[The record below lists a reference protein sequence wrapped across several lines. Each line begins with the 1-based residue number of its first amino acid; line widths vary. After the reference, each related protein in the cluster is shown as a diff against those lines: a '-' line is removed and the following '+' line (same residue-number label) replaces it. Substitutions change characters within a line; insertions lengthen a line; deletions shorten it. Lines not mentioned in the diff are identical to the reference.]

1 MVLVIILIAAG
12 VTTFS
17 HAAPFPFR
25 LDLANDEVSIWRI
38 PHRGQKTIYLTFD
51 DGPNPKV
58 TPPLLDLLRQKGIR
72 AIFFLIDEH
81 LSKATA
87 SIVARMFEEGHS
99 VAQHSGNRWLLLR
112 SPDALSAELRAAADR
127 MQLLTGHR
135 PCRLFRPHAGCRSI
149 KMIRGLRQSGYKL
162 VGWSWMAW
170 DWIWFRKRTG
180 PRVAAHLTSHAAPG
194 KIIIIHD
201 GHHRDPSAD
210 RQYAIEATARIVDSL
225 LAQQYE
231 FRTLCD
237 VLDASGLVA
246 ELPRSEKKCE
256 IPDEDATG
264 IPGNTRTDA
273 TV

>member
-1 MVLVIILIAAG
+1 MVLVVILIAAG
-12 VTTFS
+12 ITTFS
-17 HAAPFPFR
+17 HAAPFPFL
-25 LDLANDEVSIWRI
+25 LDLANSDVSIWRI

-51 DGPNPKV
+51 DGPNPRV
-58 TPPLLDLLRQKGIR
+58 TPQLLDLLRQKGIH
-72 AIFFLIDEH
+72 ATFFLIDEH
-81 LSKATA
+81 LNEATA
-87 SIVARMFEEGHS
+87 PIVARMFEEGHS

-112 SPDALSAELRAAADR
+112 SPDAFSAELRAAADR

-135 PCRLFRPHAGCRSI
+135 RCQLFRPHAGWRSI

-162 VGWSWMAW
+162 VGWSWMTW

-180 PRVAAHLTSHAAPG
+180 PRVAAHLISHAAPG

-210 RQYAIEATARIVDSL
+210 RQYAIEATARVVDSL

-237 VLDASGLVA
+237 VLDDHWTSYGVT
-246 ELPRSEKKCE
+246 PQRK
-256 IPDEDATG
+256 D
-264 IPGNTRTDA
+264 
-273 TV
+273 